1 MATPQKKVLGRGL
14 EALLAQPSEAAAR
27 AVHATDPGAKEVVG
41 GMLAVPVDS
50 IDKNPFQPRTYFDPA
65 GLQELADSIAVLGIV
80 QPLTV
85 RKLPSGRFQL
95 ISGERRWRASQMA
108 GLTTVPVYIR
118 LADDQ
123 QMLEMALVENI
134 QRRDL
139 DAIEVAMSYRRLMD
153 ECQLTQEQCAQRVG
167 KSRAVV
173 AQYVGLLSLSPLVQ
187 AGLRERMIDFGH
199 ARPLSSLPD
208 LDLQESMYQ
217 QCVAQGWS
225 VRKVEEAVRLYR
237 EQKSQAPESSS
248 PPVAMASNPFQRLAD
263 HWSAQLGTPVVLK
276 PGKKGQ
282 GTLVVQYS
290 SEGDLLRL
298 ADQLG
303 LKIDA

>member
-14 EALLAQPSEAAAR
+14 EALLAQPSEAANR

-85 RKLPSGRFQL
+85 RKLPSGRYQL

-237 EQKSQAPESSS
+237 EQKAQAPESSS
-248 PPVAMASNPFQRLAD
+248 PPVPLASNPFQRLAD
-263 HWSAQLGTPVVLK
+263 HWSAQLGAPVVLK

>member
-14 EALLAQPSEAAAR
+14 DALLAQPSEAASKEIA
-27 AVHATDPGAKEVVG
+27 ASNPGAREAIAGIV
-41 GMLAVPVDS
+41 AVPVDT
-50 IDKNPFQPRTYFDPA
+50 IDKNPFQPRTHFDPA
-65 GLQELADSIAVLGIV
+65 GLQELANSIAVLGIV

-85 RKLPSGRFQL
+85 RRLPSGRYQL
-95 ISGERRWRASQMA
+95 ISGERRWRAAQLA

-139 DAIEVAMSYRRLMD
+139 DAIEVALSYRRLMD

-199 ARPLSSLPD
+199 ARPLSALPNTD
-208 LDLQESMYQ
+208 IQEHLYQ

-225 VRKVEEAVRLYR
+225 VRRVEEAVRKVR
-237 EQKSQAPESSS
+237 EEAQLPQVSPIQKPAGN
-248 PPVAMASNPFQRLAD
+248 NPFQRLSNY
-263 HWSAQLGTPVVLK
+263 WSAQLSTPVALK
-276 PGKKGQ
+276 PGKKGS
-282 GTLVVQYS
+282 GTLVVTYQ
-290 SEGDLLRL
+290 SEDDLLRL

-303 LKIDA
+303 LKTDA

>member
-14 EALLAQPSEAAAR
+14 DALLAQPSEAAAK
-27 AVHATDPGAKEVVG
+27 AVAASDPGAREAIAGIVS
-41 GMLAVPVDS
+41 VPVEN

-85 RKLPSGRFQL
+85 RRLPSGRYQL
-95 ISGERRWRASQMA
+95 MSGERRWRASQLA

-139 DAIEVAMSYRRLMD
+139 DAIEVALSYRRLMD

-199 ARPLSSLPD
+199 ARPLSALPD
-208 LDLQESMYQ
+208 TDIQEQLYQ

-225 VRKVEEAVRLYR
+225 VRKVEEAVRKVR
-237 EQKSQAPESSS
+237 AEAHQPAVSTSQRPSAHS
-248 PPVAMASNPFQRLAD
+248 PFQRLSD
-263 HWSAQLGTPVVLK
+263 HWTAQLGTPVALK
-276 PGKKGQ
+276 SGKKGS
-282 GTLVVQYS
+282 GTLVVTYH
-290 SEGDLLRL
+290 SEDDLLRL
-298 ADQLG
+298 ADLLG
-303 LKIDA
+303 LKTDA

>member
-14 EALLAQPSEAAAR
+14 GALLAQPSEEATKAVTAA
-27 AVHATDPGAKEVVG
+27 DPGAREAIAGIV
-41 GMLAVPVDS
+41 AVPVDS

-85 RKLPSGRFQL
+85 RRLPSGRYQL
-95 ISGERRWRASQMA
+95 ISGERRWRASQLA

-139 DAIEVAMSYRRLMD
+139 DAIEVALSYRRLMD

-199 ARPLSSLPD
+199 ARPLSALPD
-208 LDLQESMYQ
+208 TDIQEHLYQ

-225 VRKVEEAVRLYR
+225 VRKVEEAVRKVR
-237 EQKSQAPESSS
+237 EDAQQTDSVPSQKAPG
-248 PPVAMASNPFQRLAD
+248 VNPFQRLSD
-263 HWSAQLGTPVVLK
+263 HWTAQLGTSVVLK
-276 PGKKGQ
+276 PGKKGS
-282 GTLVVQYS
+282 GTLVVTYS
-290 SEGDLLRL
+290 SEDDLLRL

-303 LKIDA
+303 LKTDA

>member
-14 EALLAQPSEAAAR
+14 DALLAQPSEAATNPSAR
-27 AVHATDPGAKEVVG
+27 EAIAGIV
-41 GMLAVPVDS
+41 AVPVDT

-65 GLQELADSIAVLGIV
+65 GLQELADSISVLGIV

-85 RKLPSGRFQL
+85 RRLTAGRYQL
-95 ISGERRWRASQMA
+95 ISGERRLRAAQLA
-108 GLTTVPVYIR
+108 GLTTVPVFIR

-139 DAIEVAMSYRRLMD
+139 DAIEVALSYRRLMD
-153 ECQLTQEQCAQRVG
+153 ECQLTQDQCAQRVG

-187 AGLRERMIDFGH
+187 AGLRERIIDFGH
-199 ARPLSSLPD
+199 ARPLSALPNTD
-208 LDLQESMYQ
+208 IQEHLYQ

-225 VRKVEEAVRLYR
+225 ARKVEEAVRKVR
-237 EQKSQAPESSS
+237 EEAQLLVPS
-248 PPVAMASNPFQRLAD
+248 PAQTPTGYDPFQRLS
-263 HWSAQLGTPVVLK
+263 HQWSEQLGSPVVLK
-276 PGKKGQ
+276 PGKKGA
-282 GTLVVQYS
+282 GTLVVTYQ
-290 SEGDLLRL
+290 SEDDLLRL

-303 LKIDA
+303 LKTDA